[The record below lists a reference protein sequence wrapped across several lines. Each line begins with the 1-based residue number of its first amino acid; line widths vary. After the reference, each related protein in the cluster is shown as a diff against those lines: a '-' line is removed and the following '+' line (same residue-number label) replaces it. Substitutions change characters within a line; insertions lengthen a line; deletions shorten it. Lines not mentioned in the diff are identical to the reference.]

1 MLLPAPDVKQKGKV
15 NVTTAPG
22 LFAQKADCDKVDV
35 SRAEH
40 EALIRVC
47 M

>member
-15 NVTTAPG
+15 HVTTAPG